1 MLRGYFQSE
10 DEDDGAVGAKSSDS
24 SGLTKTA
31 VASGVEGGGGDGGG
45 GSWVQSVT
53 ALPLG
58 RPSGPGEFEP
68 ASGTSGG
75 TGGGAVVSYFSA
87 VEQWRQDLLRGLPPR
102 TYRPCAQQ
110 YVGKSQSCMVTGGF
124 YSVPS
129 AGGPAANGED
139 TAHAASTID
148 TASAKLISE
157 KEWLRH
163 ACGLWQGLQDALT
176 DASSTFG
183 RYSNCVMSTY

>member
-10 DEDDGAVGAKSSDS
+10 DEEDDGAVGAKSSDS

-31 VASGVEGGGGDGGG
+31 VASGVEGGGGDGGGG

-102 TYRPCAQQ
+102 
-110 YVGKSQSCMVTGGF
+110 GF

-129 AGGPAANGED
+129 AGGPAATGD
-139 TAHAASTID
+139 AAHAASTID